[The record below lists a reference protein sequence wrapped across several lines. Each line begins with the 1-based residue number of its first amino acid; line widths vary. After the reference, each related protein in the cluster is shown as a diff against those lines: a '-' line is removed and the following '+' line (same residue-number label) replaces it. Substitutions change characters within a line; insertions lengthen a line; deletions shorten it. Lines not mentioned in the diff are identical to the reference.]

1 MEDAGYFIKFAV
13 GSYGWALYVF
23 MNPCAGPLNLCG
35 GLRYGTAGLH
45 MSLRFLVSRYMHSV
59 GRKSNSQE
67 VVLVVFLLFS
77 MKVARVHAYSFK
89 GKLIRGSQP
98 FMVALLLSVVLDM
111 LGNLKLSKQALYTVG
126 SRSSRA
132 VSGSHSS
139 QKSKSYLTKNKHRN
153 CAIL

>member
-1 MEDAGYFIKFAV
+1 MEDAAYFIKFAV

-35 GLRYGTAGLH
+35 GLRYVTARLH
-45 MSLRFLVSRYMHSV
+45 VTKISCCQIYAFSRQGIEQS
-59 GRKSNSQE
+59 GSCLGSIS
-67 VVLVVFLLFS
+67 FAS
-77 MKVARVHAYSFK
+77 MKVVRVHAYSFK
-89 GKLIRGSQP
+89 GKLIPGSQP
-98 FMVALLLSVVLDM
+98 FMVALLLSIVLNM
-111 LGNLKLSKQALYTVG
+111 LGNLKQSKEAVYTVG